1 MTVNILRL
9 PIFWVLVFAT
19 LMVGVDAASSLTDV
33 SVSGRFV
40 WVTLFLSSGCALV
53 GIGGNLFLRVG
64 TTLNPLH
71 PEQTTHLVTGGLY
84 AVTRNPMY
92 LGFLCWLLAVALFTS
107 DALNFVLLPVF
118 VLLVNKRYIVP
129 EERALENLFG
139 NDFVVYKENVR
150 RWL

>member
-9 PIFWVLVFAT
+9 PIFWMLVFAT

-33 SVSGRFV
+33 SVPGRLV

-53 GIGGNLFLRVG
+53 GVGGKLFLRIG

-107 DALNFVLLPVF
+107 DAFNFVLLPVF